1 MNLTEK
7 SFNSGNGIE
16 NFQFFFHIRSVSPAV
31 SRKKISE
38 VPFAHTL
45 FWVGAEGGVY
55 FFWASG
61 GGLRVGTGFDTEGGY
76 RGGTVSKKK
85 ISKWP

>member
-1 MNLTEK
+1 MEMVIFGL
-7 SFNSGNGIE
+7 I
-16 NFQFFFHIRSVSPAV
+16 
-31 SRKKISE
+31 
-38 VPFAHTL
+38 HTL
-45 FWVGAEGGVY
+45 NWVGAEGGVY
-55 FFWASG
+55 FFWTSG

>member
-1 MNLTEK
+1 MQPQNDAYAY
-7 SFNSGNGIE
+7 NI
-16 NFQFFFHIRSVSPAV
+16 
-31 SRKKISE
+31 
-38 VPFAHTL
+38 HTL
-45 FWVGAEGGVY
+45 DHTLNWVGAEGGVY
-55 FFWASG
+55 FFWTSG